1 MSLFENLLS
10 EAFYSLEFFLS
21 SYLHELQKILSVADT
36 EVTLGVTSGCGLP
49 GIKPFEWSK
58 VGIYFLW
65 VQLRSE

>member
-49 GIKPFEWSK
+49 GIKPFE
-58 VGIYFLW
+58 
-65 VQLRSE
+65 